1 MGRPCASLNMFELSQ
16 SFYFEAAHTLRR
28 DLETAAEA
36 AGSRR
41 IHGHTYQAEVTVCGQ
56 RDPATGMVLD
66 LALLRAVVARV
77 RGTLDHHFL
86 DEIDGLGVPT
96 LENLCLYIHR
106 SLAAAVPG
114 VTQVSVWRQSS
125 GDRCVYRP
133 DRSRTQ

>member
-1 MGRPCASLNMFELSQ
+1 MFELSQ

-28 DLETAAEA
+28 QVDDAGEA
-36 AGSRR
+36 ASSRR

-56 RDPATGMVLD
+56 RNARSGMVVD

-77 RGTLDHHFL
+77 RATLDHHFL
-86 DEIDGLGVPT
+86 DEIDGLGQPT

-114 VTQVSVWRQSS
+114 VTQVSVWRESS
-125 GDRCVYRP
+125 GDRCTYRP
-133 DRSRTQ
+133 SRSSTAGGPR

>member
-1 MGRPCASLNMFELSQ
+1 MFELSQ

-28 DLETAAEA
+28 SPGDAVEA
-36 AGSRR
+36 TGSRR

-56 RDPATGMVLD
+56 RDAATGMVVD

-77 RGTLDHHFL
+77 RATLDHHFL
-86 DEIDGLGVPT
+86 DEIEGLGVPT

-106 SLAAAVPG
+106 SLAQSVPG
-114 VTQVSVWRQSS
+114 GTQVSVWRQSS

-133 DRSRTQ
+133 DRSHAAGGST